1 MLNRYFIGVSF
12 PEKMSW
18 SYEKKIGLGSGV
30 IGNFKGDERVA
41 KNGKRIYP
49 SANYGKSTEIPCRV
63 DKTG

>member
-1 MLNRYFIGVSF
+1 
-12 PEKMSW
+12 MSW
-18 SYEKKIGLGSGV
+18 RYEKKIGLDSGV
-30 IGNFKGDERVA
+30 IGNFKGDGRVA